1 MEMTFTKAK
10 AVAAAIGATLTA
22 AMAAVATAV
31 TVLDDG
37 ALDFTE
43 YGLIATAVATLGG
56 TVYAVWR
63 TENKAVKDGV
73 QVRSGPAPY

>member
-1 MEMTFTKAK
+1 MTFTKAK

-63 TENKAVKDGV
+63 TENKAVKDANGV
-73 QVRSGPAPY
+73 KVRSGPAPY